1 MEGLP
6 LSVTAS
12 AVFWCLQRCDT
23 EPWYIDFVSSP
34 RFQMVRRENKLH
46 SSLLGFSQPFL
57 TTNPSG
63 CRKEKK
69 KILNR
74 YLISSCAIWKR
85 RTRFIFHFYRDRRSR
100 RTVKAV
106 SYSSGSETRARG
118 GKKWHFSNIFCLLR
132 TGSGAFTITIC
143 PACARNAVA
152 IRFYGI
158 RLSVSARVTK

>member
-1 MEGLP
+1 M
-6 LSVTAS
+6 
-12 AVFWCLQRCDT
+12 
-23 EPWYIDFVSSP
+23 EPWY
-34 RFQMVRRENKLH
+34 E
-46 SSLLGFSQPFL
+46 
-57 TTNPSG
+57 
-63 CRKEKK
+63 EKK
-69 KILNR
+69 KLELRALSEVSDGQAGKQTALCTTWLFAAFSHNKPPLDVKRRRGEKSLNR

-118 GKKWHFSNIFCLLR
+118 GEKKWHFSNIFCLLR

-143 PACARNAVA
+143 PVRARNAVA

-158 RLSVSARVTK
+158 HFSVSARVTR